1 LFVWVVEACMSQGV
15 IATARQRICGTGEA
29 EEETQDKSHR
39 RQQRN
44 AAVGI
49 LATDDDIRAYFSN
62 EETTCFH
69 LPVTP
74 EQLDELEELD
84 CYDDC
89 GHEGRRAKSMA
100 HRYDA
105 VESFVRVTDT
115 DDCFEVSI
123 DYIGVEGDA
132 VTNDIVEDF
141 ADTFHMGFIG
151 TFDPMAE
158 DHDEPLVCV
167 RPW

>member
-1 LFVWVVEACMSQGV
+1 MSQGV
-15 IATARQRICGTGEA
+15 LSTARERLCGTGEA
-29 EEETQDKSHR
+29 EEATTEQNDRHR

-44 AAVGI
+44 AAKGI
-49 LATDDDIRAYFSN
+49 LATDDDIREYFAD

-69 LPVTP
+69 LEVTP
-74 EQLDELEELD
+74 SQLDDLEDLD

-89 GHEGRRAKSMA
+89 GHEGRRAMTIG

-115 DDCFEVSI
+115 DDTFEVSI
-123 DYIGVEGDA
+123 DYVGVSGDG
-132 VTNDIVEDF
+132 VTNEIVEDF

-158 DHDEPLVCV
+158 DHEEPLVCV